1 MAANGKT
8 PLEPPAFESLRL
20 RTKWFDKW
28 YKLKIDGFIFFL
40 WCTNWN
46 TIRAAGNLERLDCNI
61 LSFKAIKR
69 SCARPG
75 NHTWS
80 GMVSL
85 QSFGRNL
92 EFNLSSANF
101 LNHNFVSTY
110 IYTFTDI
117 CRQFTEV
124 EGGDVEWF
132 FNVLSV
138 RIIIVQDNSQTY
150 QEIVNLASW
159 TLYQETEPNQTF
171 HLGCIL

>member
-1 MAANGKT
+1 MAANWKT

-20 RTKWFDKW
+20 RAKWFDKW

-40 WCTNWN
+40 Y
-46 TIRAAGNLERLDCNI
+46 I

-110 IYTFTDI
+110 ILHVYRHLQTI
-117 CRQFTEV
+117 YRGR
-124 EGGDVEWF
+124 GGDVEWF